1 MFNQQQIG
9 IRQFFI
15 LVFLFTIGTSIIVGP
30 HLATMTSYQD
40 GWISAL
46 LGIIM
51 GTSLIWVYTSFG
63 KYFLDKSLIELNR
76 LILGKWIGAIL
87 SLFFIV
93 YLIVLSSLILIN
105 ISHFISSRIL
115 LHTPII
121 PISYMFIALV
131 VFGNILG
138 IEVLARTAE
147 MLLPS
152 FLFLFIIFTLGLL
165 PDIDVDKMKPFL
177 EHGIYSIWES
187 SVGFTI
193 FVFGELVVFL
203 MLTPYVTKR
212 KEKFPKI
219 KRYFISGAVLGGG
232 IILVVVLLAI
242 LVLGPEKAV
251 WTTYPT
257 YDLAKNID
265 FAGALQRMEV
275 IMAGIWFI
283 SIFIKLSVLMHVITT
298 SVKQLFGLRDSS
310 IVAIPIGMFLVPLS
324 LWLAP
329 NVGVYFTL
337 VTQWLGL
344 YTLVI
349 MLLPIVIMVIGKIRL
364 RFCKTTYVERIK
376 RV

>member
-1 MFNQQQIG
+1 
-9 IRQFFI
+9 
-15 LVFLFTIGTSIIVGP
+15 
-30 HLATMTSYQD
+30 
-40 GWISAL
+40 
-46 LGIIM
+46 
-51 GTSLIWVYTSFG
+51 
-63 KYFLDKSLIELNR
+63 
-76 LILGKWIGAIL
+76 
-87 SLFFIV
+87 
-93 YLIVLSSLILIN
+93 
-105 ISHFISSRIL
+105 
-115 LHTPII
+115 
-121 PISYMFIALV
+121 MFIALV

-165 PDIDVDKMKPFL
+165 PDIDVDKMRPFL

-283 SIFIKLSVLMHVITT
+283 TIFIKLSVLMHVITT
-298 SVKQLFGLRDSS
+298 SVKQLFGLRDRS
-310 IVAIPIGMFLVPLS
+310 IVSIPIGMFLVPLA

-337 VTQWLGL
+337 VPQWLGL

-364 RFCKTTYVERIK
+364 RFAK
-376 RV
+376 RHK